1 MDREGS
7 VGRSPTLMLGKIA
20 QILNCFSLETPEL
33 TQQQIIKKTGL
44 PSSTCQRL
52 VLDLV
57 LEGFL
62 DRDNDS
68 YRIGIG
74 LVRWATPGTFGMDI
88 VRLVKPV
95 LQDLRDE
102 TGESACFYIRDGLF
116 RTVVGVAPTR
126 HVVMRPFMVGMVMPL
141 HAGAPG
147 KVFLAFDPEAR
158 NALVQ
163 AAELTKYTPDTPDTP
178 DNLDG
183 QAATTRSLGYYA
195 AFGERN
201 VGAGSIS
208 EPVFNHIGE
217 LAGALGLGFPTQR
230 VTPADADRLG
240 PIVAKAAAAASDRLG
255 YNKANHLPQ

>member
-1 MDREGS
+1 MDREPRA
-7 VGRSPTLMLGKIA
+7 GRAPTLVLRKIA
-20 QILNCFSLETPEL
+20 QILNCFSVQAPEL
-33 TQQQIIKKTGL
+33 TLQQIIRSTHL

-52 VLDLV
+52 VQDLV

-62 DRDNDS
+62 DRDDDS

-74 LVRWATPGTFGMDI
+74 LVRWSTPGTLGLDV

-102 TGESACFYIRDGLF
+102 TGETACFYVRDGVF
-116 RTVVGVAPTR
+116 RTVVAVAATR

-147 KVFLAFDPEAR
+147 KVFLAFDPAAR
-158 NALVQ
+158 KAL
-163 AAELTKYTPDTPDTP
+163 EGTDLTKFTPDTP
-178 DNLDG
+178 DNLELLDR
-183 QAATTRSLGYYA
+183 QAEVARSRGYYA

-201 VGAGSIS
+201 DGVGSIS
-208 EPVFNHIGE
+208 APVFNHVGE

-230 VTPADADRLG
+230 VTPTDVDRLG
-240 PIVAKAAAAASDRLG
+240 PIVARAAALASDRLG
-255 YNKANHLPQ
+255 HVDAR